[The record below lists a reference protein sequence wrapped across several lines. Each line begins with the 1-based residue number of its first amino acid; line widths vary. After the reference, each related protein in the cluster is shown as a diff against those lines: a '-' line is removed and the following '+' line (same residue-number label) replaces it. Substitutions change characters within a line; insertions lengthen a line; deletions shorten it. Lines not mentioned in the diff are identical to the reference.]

1 MAPWRSLVSKNY
13 SSCYST
19 NSEQS
24 VASCSTCISISS
36 VPSPGENS
44 ETARRLVLGQK
55 KEKGRRKRRLVCGGE
70 TGPVHGNYAHSKRVS
85 PCCRRRRWMK
95 IITRPSSCNLGRRL
109 FRFRD
114 RESKKG
120 GRRGERKEE
129 IRHFL
134 DATLGLIKRKTSALF
149 LCGLFWD
156 VPSLLFEGRDDNR
169 GNEAREKKRR
179 WFPRGTKLF
188 ADDSREFFNS
198 SILWT
203 TFFAKLLPEE
213 LSYLSIQFFVIAI
226 NVYRWSSGL
235 YHYIKIYF

>member
-70 TGPVHGNYAHSKRVS
+70 TGPVHGNYAHSKRLVVDGDVEWKLS
-85 PCCRRRRWMK
+85 LV
-95 IITRPSSCNLGRRL
+95 RPRVISAADYSGFATENR
-109 FRFRD
+109 
-114 RESKKG
+114 KKEG
-120 GRRGERKEE
+120 GGERGK
-129 IRHFL
+129 RKFVTFPRL

-156 VPSLLFEGRDDNR
+156 APSLLFEGRDDNR

-203 TFFAKLLPEE
+203 TFFAKLLPEQ

>member
-1 MAPWRSLVSKNY
+1 MYFLNTESFTCDIIYEKVASFATMAPWRSLVSKNY

-44 ETARRLVLGQK
+44 ETARRIVLGQK

-129 IRHFL
+129 IRHFP
-134 DATLGLIKRKTSALF
+134 A
-149 LCGLFWD
+149 
-156 VPSLLFEGRDDNR
+156 
-169 GNEAREKKRR
+169 ARRHAR
-179 WFPRGTKLF
+179 V
-188 ADDSREFFNS
+188 N
-198 SILWT
+198 
-203 TFFAKLLPEE
+203 
-213 LSYLSIQFFVIAI
+213 
-226 NVYRWSSGL
+226 
-235 YHYIKIYF
+235 

>member
-1 MAPWRSLVSKNY
+1 MYFLNTESFTCDIVRKSSQFRNDGSLKISRIEKLLLLLLDQLRAKRRFVLDVYQHFLRSVSGREFWN
-13 SSCYST
+13 C
-19 NSEQS
+19 
-24 VASCSTCISISS
+24 A
-36 VPSPGENS
+36 
-44 ETARRLVLGQK
+44 ALVLGQK

-156 VPSLLFEGRDDNR
+156 APSLLFEGRDDNR

-179 WFPRGTKLF
+179 WFPRSWNETVRRRFQGIF
-188 ADDSREFFNS
+188 
-198 SILWT
+198 
-203 TFFAKLLPEE
+203 
-213 LSYLSIQFFVIAI
+213 
-226 NVYRWSSGL
+226 
-235 YHYIKIYF
+235 